1 MMQSL
6 QCTYAEKKKKK
17 KEQILNTNTCIFMS
31 SSIYNEGRKH
41 SGILS
46 FFQETLVFMSCLY
59 ACVQGKFQV
68 LKTDSRDKQFIYSK
82 HWVI

>member
-31 SSIYNEGRKH
+31 SSFYNEGRKH
-41 SGILS
+41 SGILI

-68 LKTDSRDKQFIYSK
+68 LETDSRDKQFIYSK
-82 HWVI
+82 H